1 MAWLPQRAYF
11 AVVALPAD
19 RAERAARLASPIPPL
34 VVLTGDDFSE
44 VLARRAALLRL
55 GPGCPLQVVWGIDG
69 APVTAHEYERL
80 FYARAP
86 AGETL
91 LPPEVP
97 GGPRVAVPRAAE
109 LGPVGPIGRL
119 PPEHPRALRPEACPT
134 PKPERQPWS
143 DLDGAPALTTCPA
156 CKSRIRTLLVA
167 GETPPCD
174 SLGHHAPSEEPAT
187 DFHHF

>member
-97 GGPRVAVPRAAE
+97 GPG
-109 LGPVGPIGRL
+109 
-119 PPEHPRALRPEACPT
+119 
-134 PKPERQPWS
+134 S
-143 DLDGAPALTTCPA
+143 
-156 CKSRIRTLLVA
+156 
-167 GETPPCD
+167 
-174 SLGHHAPSEEPAT
+174 
-187 DFHHF
+187 